1 MCACREDREDFDLK
15 AAEGSTGK
23 RGRPEGAGVGGGG
36 GGGGGGG
43 KRVFAN
49 NLAEETTWQALKDY
63 FKQAG
68 PVAHADVLAV
78 CPTYSHDLESKPK
91 KIFWQVLRVY
101 MRKAKAVAGAQ
112 VLAVCMTGVLSHGT
126 YAMCTCDNA
135 ELSLVTT
142 IICR

>member
-1 MCACREDREDFDLK
+1 MSACREDREDFDLK

-23 RGRPEGAGVGGGG
+23 RGRPEGAGGGG

-68 PVAHADVLAV
+68 PVAHADVLVV
-78 CPTYSHDLESKPK
+78 CLTYSHDLMSKPK
-91 KIFWQVLRVY
+91 KIFWQMLRVY
-101 MRKAKAVAGAQ
+101 MKKTKAMAHAH
-112 VLAVCMTGVLSHGT
+112 VLAVCMTAVLIHGT
-126 YAMCTCDNA
+126 SAMCTCA
-135 ELSLVTT
+135 TQT
-142 IICR
+142 

>member
-1 MCACREDREDFDLK
+1 MPPRCHPDCRSAGAPTGNILASDLSNLRGCCIADQAARTWVPCREDREDFDLK
-15 AAEGSTGK
+15 AAEGNTGK
-23 RGRPEGAGVGGGG
+23 RGRPEGA

-78 CPTYSHDLESKPK
+78 CLVCFHDLVSKPK
-91 KIFWQVLRVY
+91 EIFGDAEMVY
-101 MRKAKAVAGAQ
+101 
-112 VLAVCMTGVLSHGT
+112 VCLHRASQLH
-126 YAMCTCDNA
+126 
-135 ELSLVTT
+135 
-142 IICR
+142 

>member
-1 MCACREDREDFDLK
+1 MHKENPGLWKQHPEGLLQGGSGSEILCACREDREDFDLK

-23 RGRPEGAGVGGGG
+23 RGRPEGAGAGGGG

-78 CPTYSHDLESKPK
+78 CLTHFDGSESRPK
-91 KIFWQVLRVY
+91 KI
-101 MRKAKAVAGAQ
+101 
-112 VLAVCMTGVLSHGT
+112 
-126 YAMCTCDNA
+126 
-135 ELSLVTT
+135 LVGRCGYT
-142 IICR
+142 